1 MLCVLCVSCINY
13 NYLLLLRCVPENRQA
28 FATGMHYF
36 SLEIMAN
43 IPGPIVMGKIIDG
56 SCKVW
61 QHLCGKS
68 GSCSVYDIDK
78 MTMSIVLA
86 VVISFGM

>member
-1 MLCVLCVSCINY
+1 
-13 NYLLLLRCVPENRQA
+13 
-28 FATGMHYF
+28 
-36 SLEIMAN
+36 MAN

-56 SCKVW
+56 SCEVW